1 MEEGLRLAYLAAM
14 DIPVWLLRG
23 SGPVPMPGEEQ
34 ALPGDLP
41 PARERV
47 AAPAAETAPA
57 RLAREL
63 LGEDNGPRA
72 AVTRSPPPDRA
83 GAAARGAPRP
93 AAQPQPSLL
102 LVEAGRFLFIEAT
115 SDAGGDRRA
124 VELIGAIAL
133 ALGGESV
140 TPRAQRFDLQALGA
154 LADRAQARDVL
165 LGRLAKLGESQSFEH
180 VVLLGQRPAAVLLE
194 WDETRFAGRIARL
207 QRVPGLEPG
216 VLVTLSCAQM
226 LADPGLKRE
235 VWQELSAA
243 RARHDA

>member
-23 SGPVPMPGEEQ
+23 SEPVPVSGEEQ
-34 ALPGDLP
+34 PLPEEQP
-41 PARERV
+41 PARERAAPV
-47 AAPAAETAPA
+47 AADTGPA
-57 RLAREL
+57 RLARDL
-63 LGEDNGPRA
+63 LGADSTPRG
-72 AVTRSPPPDRA
+72 AVTRAAPPERA
-83 GAAARGAPRP
+83 GATPRAAPRP
-93 AAQPQPSLL
+93 AAEPQPSLL

-133 ALGGESV
+133 ALGGEPV
-140 TPRAQRFDLQALGA
+140 APRVQRFDLQALGA

-165 LGRLAKLGESQSFEH
+165 LGRLTKLGESQTFEH
-180 VVLLGQRPAAVLLE
+180 VVLLGQRPAAVLLG
-194 WDETRFAGRIARL
+194 WDETRFAGRIARV

-226 LADPGLKRE
+226 LADAGRKRE

>member
-23 SGPVPMPGEEQ
+23 SEPAPVSGEEQ
-34 ALPGDLP
+34 PLPEEQP
-41 PARERV
+41 PARERTAPV
-47 AAPAAETAPA
+47 APDAGPA
-57 RLAREL
+57 RLARDL
-63 LGEDNGPRA
+63 LGADSTPRGA
-72 AVTRSPPPDRA
+72 ATRTAPPERA
-83 GAAARGAPRP
+83 GATPRAAPRP
-93 AAQPQPSLL
+93 AAEPQPSLL
-102 LVEAGRFLFIEAT
+102 LVEAGRFLFIEAS

-124 VELIGAIAL
+124 AELIGALAL
-133 ALGGESV
+133 ALGGEPV
-140 TPRAQRFDLQALGA
+140 APRVQRFDLQALGA

-165 LGRLAKLGESQSFEH
+165 LGRLTKLGESQTFEH
-180 VVLLGQRPAAVLLE
+180 VVLLGQRPAAVLLG
-194 WDETRFAGRIARL
+194 WDETRFAERIARV

-226 LADPGLKRE
+226 LADAGRKRE